1 MSSYSIESYN
11 NFLQELKTIE
21 KMLKSDLKELKIN
34 SGNNVNT
41 VNTENSI
48 RKNLDSYMNNLNKT
62 RADYT
67 SNANEIKKTIPEKEY
82 NRRVN
87 EIVDLNSNVLG
98 IKSEYEGV
106 ISNKYKYVKLILLL
120 EARFCTQ

>member
-1 MSSYSIESYN
+1 MSSYSIEAYN

-21 KMLKSDLKELKIN
+21 KLLKSDLKELKIN

-41 VNTENSI
+41 VNIENSI

-67 SNANEIKKTIPEKEY
+67 GNANEIKKTIPEREY
-82 NRRVN
+82 NRRIN
-87 EIVDLNSNVLG
+87 EIVDLNSNVLAM
-98 IKSEYEGV
+98 KSEYEGV
-106 ISNKYKYVKLILLL
+106 ISNKYKYVKFI
-120 EARFCTQ
+120 